1 MFVYEFQS
9 NHPIVFYPMGLFKK
23 SFQFKTKCDK
33 LLS

>member
-23 SFQFKTKCDK
+23 VFNSK
-33 LLS
+33 LNAK